1 MAAIVFVN
9 EWTPTTVA
17 LNEKSKK
24 KNKKTRKTDSVETTK
39 LSLYDAPY
47 KYDAVIYLLNKL
59 LKMSYFIFLHTH
71 LRSCVF
77 SLQ

>member
-24 KNKKTRKTDSVETTK
+24 KKKKTQENRLCRDE
-39 LSLYDAPY
+39 YDAPY

-71 LRSCVF
+71 
-77 SLQ
+77 

>member
-24 KNKKTRKTDSVETTK
+24 KKPRKTDSVETSMMHLTNMMQ
-39 LSLYDAPY
+39 LF
-47 KYDAVIYLLNKL
+47 IY
-59 LKMSYFIFLHTH
+59 
-71 LRSCVF
+71 
-77 SLQ
+77 

>member
-24 KNKKTRKTDSVETTK
+24 KTKKTGKPT
-39 LSLYDAPY
+39 L
-47 KYDAVIYLLNKL
+47 
-59 LKMSYFIFLHTH
+59 
-71 LRSCVF
+71 
-77 SLQ
+77 

>member
-24 KNKKTRKTDSVETTK
+24 KQKKPGKPT
-39 LSLYDAPY
+39 L
-47 KYDAVIYLLNKL
+47 
-59 LKMSYFIFLHTH
+59 
-71 LRSCVF
+71 
-77 SLQ
+77 

>member
-24 KNKKTRKTDSVETTK
+24 KKKKTRKTDSVETSMMHLTNMMQ
-39 LSLYDAPY
+39 LF
-47 KYDAVIYLLNKL
+47 IY
-59 LKMSYFIFLHTH
+59 
-71 LRSCVF
+71 
-77 SLQ
+77 

>member
-24 KNKKTRKTDSVETTK
+24 NTKKPGKPT
-39 LSLYDAPY
+39 L
-47 KYDAVIYLLNKL
+47 
-59 LKMSYFIFLHTH
+59 
-71 LRSCVF
+71 
-77 SLQ
+77 